1 MTDKF
6 NFQGNLLEN
15 DSRVLT
21 EDVAFKIVSTTSTSS
36 IVSDDTT
43 GRTVQIPSNGQS
55 ITSVIASI
63 VNPPTGVTIPGAKAN
78 LENGILNLQFYNL
91 KGDVGPTGNTG
102 PSGKAQLIRN
112 KIYPSSVY
120 EDYEDWKNDES
131 GDNENKTFQDYIEFL
146 GENNEPAPIGYAI
159 DDNIESDIL
168 ALSFFLNKGDK
179 GISGNSIKLV
189 DGGIGEVVSTTGT
202 PSVNIVSST
211 NSNGDTLIKFNFELP
226 KGDTGSVAG
235 LTVTPTSTFA
245 SEFISGIASNGGGSN
260 TVDTF
265 IKSPVGIS
273 TDNLLDGFRLPVD
286 KGGTG
291 LTVAPSMTID
301 LESTS
306 AVDIFTETPSPGV
319 TGTLP
324 IAYGG
329 TGLNANP
336 SMIVNL
342 GSAAAANVFE
352 SAPSPGVT
360 GTLPIAYGGTGAST
374 TAAALT
380 NLGIEDRINEIAEDT
395 IYIGTTPPTS
405 SLTKIWIRTVPSEN
419 DGS

>member
-36 IVSDDTT
+36 IISDDTT

-55 ITSVIASI
+55 ITSVTASI
-63 VNPPTGVTIPGAKAN
+63 VSPPTGVTSPGAKIN

-112 KIYPSSVY
+112 EIYSSSVY
-120 EDYEDWKNDES
+120 EAYEDWES
-131 GDNENKTFQDYIEFL
+131 KTENTGKTFQYYINSL
-146 GENNEPAPIGYAI
+146 GENNKPSPIGYVI
-159 DDNIESDIL
+159 DDDTGSEDL

-179 GISGNSIKLV
+179 GINGNSVKLIG
-189 DGGIGEVVSTTGT
+189 GGIGSVVSTTED
-202 PSVNIVSST
+202 PFVNIESST
-211 NSNGDTLIKFNFELP
+211 NSNGDTLIKFNFGLP

-235 LTVTPTSTFA
+235 LSVTSNLTRT
-245 SEFISGIASNGGGSN
+245 SEFISGIDDDDPNI
-260 TVDTF
+260 TDTF
-265 IKSPVGIS
+265 IKSPIGIS
-273 TDNLLDGFRLPVD
+273 PGNLLDNFHLPVD

-291 LTVAPSMTID
+291 LTAAPFMIVD
-301 LESTS
+301 LGSTS

-324 IAYGG
+324 VTYGG
-329 TGLNANP
+329 TGLNVNP

-342 GSAAAANVFE
+342 GSNATANVFE
-352 SAPSPGVT
+352 SAPNPGVT
-360 GTLPIAYGGTGAST
+360 GILPIAYGGTGAST
-374 TAAALT
+374 TADALT